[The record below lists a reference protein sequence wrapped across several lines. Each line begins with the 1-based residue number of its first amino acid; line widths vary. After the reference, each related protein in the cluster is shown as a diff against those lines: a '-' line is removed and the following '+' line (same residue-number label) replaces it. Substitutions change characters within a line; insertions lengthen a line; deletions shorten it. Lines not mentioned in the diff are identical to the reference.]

1 MQQNKTNSIMQ
12 NLKDQLFGAFKQL
25 CFVGLMGLFVVSC
38 IDEKDLSEPKG
49 EDEGNN
55 NPELS
60 PDFSTKK
67 VVQIDLSYDVPTDF
81 RVAFELYTQSPVQE
95 DAMKS
100 YVKDSTLLAHVSGK
114 TDDGG
119 KLSLPIEVA
128 SFVEDIY
135 VYSPTTGVPMLLH
148 GKIKNGKV
156 KLSSATSAV
165 EPAKMAST
173 RANLK
178 LNTSDG
184 CCYGWGEFN
193 PTYQTLGEW
202 DANGKPNALGERTIF
217 SEEFN
222 DAVNRTISPM
232 KDNDGLFM
240 SMGNQQEIRLTEP
253 ANVRLYFVKH
263 NSARKNALAY
273 YTYEGNRPTRD
284 EVNNSLVIAYPNL
297 DKSSG
302 LASGD
307 CVVLKY
313 RNGNTWSED
322 FPADVK
328 IGFALILDAYENK
341 EVTKP
346 AHIVYSNKDFN
357 AYSFKKTGN
366 HDSAIMG
373 ERPQMV
379 TFKADGHFVIAFE
392 DMPRGGT
399 MPGSGGSVYHPAD
412 YSDDVF
418 VLYSNPITA
427 LPEVPDVTPG
437 PEPEPEPD
445 LKISTAGYYAFEDN
459 WPKAGDY
466 DMNDV
471 VLKYTRDLRCD
482 KKLNVTGIDETY
494 EFISNGASY
503 ANAFGYEIKG
513 VRSDQI
519 REAKVT
525 STPSYTCAG
534 QGLDAE
540 LSDATIM
547 LFNNGKEVPLNT
559 VFGVKTRLNVPLA
572 YVPTFVPHPVTK
584 KIPYNPFIVI
594 GGYSAEGMLGEN
606 RAEVHLPK
614 YTPTP
619 KANVSLFGTD
629 EDISDPA
636 KNIYYVR
643 KGNKYPFAL
652 ELTQYNSMGEFKVPA
667 EKEAVDIMY
676 PKFNTWV
683 AGGCGET
690 DSDWYLHPIK

>member
-1 MQQNKTNSIMQ
+1 
-12 NLKDQLFGAFKQL
+12 
-25 CFVGLMGLFVVSC
+25 MGLFVVSC
-38 IDEKDLSEPKG
+38 IDEKDLSGPKG
-49 EDEGNN
+49 EDEENN

-81 RVAFELYTQSPVQE
+81 RVAFELYTQNPVQE

-100 YVKDSTLLAHVSGK
+100 YVKDNTLLAHVSGK

-148 GKIKNGKV
+148 GKIKNGEV
-156 KLSSATSAV
+156 KLTSATSAV

-184 CCYGWGEFN
+184 CCYDWKPFDFA
-193 PTYQTLGEW
+193 YRKLGEW
-202 DANGKPNALGERTIF
+202 DANGKPNVLGERVVF
-217 SEEFN
+217 SEKFN
-222 DAVNRTISPM
+222 DAVNRTIPAM
-232 KDNDGLFM
+232 EDNDKVW
-240 SMGNQQEIRLTEP
+240 SSIGNKSEVELSQP
-253 ANVRLYFVKH
+253 SNVRLYFVKH
-263 NSARKNALAY
+263 NSTRKNVLAY
-273 YTYEGNRPTRD
+273 YTYTGSEPSRD
-284 EVNNSLVIAYPNL
+284 EVNNSLVVAYPNL
-297 DKSSG
+297 EKSSG
-302 LASGD
+302 LVSGD

-313 RNGNTWSED
+313 RDGDTWSEN
-322 FPADVK
+322 FPAHAK
-328 IGFALILDAYENK
+328 IGFALILDAYENR
-341 EVTKP
+341 EVTQP
-346 AHIVYSNKDFN
+346 AHIVYSNNKFN
-357 AYSFKKTGN
+357 AYSFRKTEN
-366 HDSAIMG
+366 HDNAIMG

-399 MPGSGGSVYHPAD
+399 MPGSSGSVYHPAD

-427 LPEVPDVTPG
+427 LPEVPDVTPDPG
-437 PEPEPEPD
+437 TEPEPD
-445 LKISTAGYYAFEDN
+445 MKISTTGYYAFEDN

-482 KKLNVTGIDETY
+482 GKLNVTGIDETY
-494 EFISNGASY
+494 EFVNNGATY

-513 VRSDQI
+513 VKSNQI
-519 REAKVT
+519 REVIIT
-525 STPSYTCAG
+525 STPNYTCAG
-534 QGLDAE
+534 QGLDTE

-547 LFNNGKEVPLNT
+547 LFNNGKGVPEKT
-559 VFGVKTRLNVPLA
+559 VFKVKTRLNVPLS
-572 YVPTFVPHPVTK
+572 YITFAPHPTTK
-584 KIPYNPFIVI
+584 KIPYNPFIVV
-594 GGYSAEGMLGEN
+594 GGYSAEGNMLGKN
-606 RAEVHLPK
+606 RVEVHLPK

-652 ELTQYNSMGEFKVPA
+652 ELTKDNSVDEFKVPA

-683 AGGCGET
+683 TGGCGKT
-690 DSDWYLHPIK
+690 DADWYLYPIK